1 MEEYFM
7 KLRAGQQVA
16 SAVDTTTMIVV
27 KAPNEDVELTCG
39 GVEMVDPKSPSR
51 TLDGAAAAN
60 GGGTLLGKRYSDD
73 AIGIEL
79 LCTKGGPGT
88 VEVNGTALPLKTSK
102 PLPASD

>member
-1 MEEYFM
+1 MEEYSM

-27 KAPNEDVELTCG
+27 KAPADDVVLTCG

-51 TLDGAAAAN
+51 TLGGSAAN
-60 GGGTLLGKRYSDD
+60 GGGTLLGKRYADD
-73 AIGIEL
+73 AVGIEL
-79 LCTKGGPGT
+79 LCTKAGAGT